1 MDVRAAS
8 VHAGA
13 PRTFDRMRGAPLE
26 AHPPPWGDI
35 SNWTAGRDIEPAARA
50 GAPRGRERG
59 KKRKRDRHGV
69 RACVASEGDRGSLAA
84 RARGLWGRT
93 ARY

>member
-26 AHPPPWGDI
+26 AHP
-35 SNWTAGRDIEPAARA
+35 TAVG
-50 GAPRGRERG
+50 G
-59 KKRKRDRHGV
+59 
-69 RACVASEGDRGSLAA
+69 
-84 RARGLWGRT
+84 
-93 ARY
+93 Y